1 MLYKYGNLPRFLRSS
16 GSDTQTRFLHLLT
29 PPKIHSHHPV
39 TVNYCKL
46 KGCLH
51 QNICSTSIFFHLDDI
66 LVEDLQCVFDNII
79 FMNFSTNSTNTTRYY
94 IRRSLTKRNR
104 YVFNIWSVII
114 VAGILYGVWLL
125 IITKAPDD
133 LLNYARDNYY
143 VPTWRYLTSFRMRR
157 VSCGRA
163 SRRGGRRRRSNSTS
177 SRERNTTNNYCC
189 IHKKKYSAIIPTFK
203 MKTRGVICTIC
214 QEEIKL
220 NAKCRKMPAC
230 KHIFHMECIGKWKK
244 ESHQCP
250 NCRCKI

>member
-1 MLYKYGNLPRFLRSS
+1 MPSRAVLNTVISLDFCKAPARTHRHV
-16 GSDTQTRFLHLLT
+16 LHLLT
-29 PPKIHSHHPV
+29 PPKIHSYHPV

-94 IRRSLTKRNR
+94 IRRSWSSTKLKK
-104 YVFNIWSVII
+104 YEPFNWWPIGA
-114 VAGILYGVWLL
+114 AGISYGVWLL
-125 IITKAPDD
+125 IIVFVGPDRINNAC
-133 LLNYARDNYY
+133 NYIENNYC
-143 VPTWRYLTSFRMRR
+143 VPTLTYLT
-157 VSCGRA
+157 SCGRA
-163 SRRGGRRRRSNSTS
+163 SRRGGRRRRSNS
-177 SRERNTTNNYCC
+177 
-189 IHKKKYSAIIPTFK
+189 IIPTFK

-244 ESHQCP
+244 ESNQCP